1 MVRNE
6 LCTLSFVFCT
16 LSFEQGIRSETKNK
30 VLSKVQSTDSDFIM
44 KSMTGYGRGSAD
56 GEHFAVSVDLKTV
69 NNRFLD
75 VHLRLTGELSSL
87 EPIIKRQ
94 ISSKLSRGRVDVT
107 VNFEKTSQTAYELN
121 RPLIAGY
128 VHALREM
135 QKEFSIGGELDI
147 NVLAR
152 LPGAL
157 QPARDGL
164 SDEVV
169 AGIEKAL
176 AEGLDE
182 LERMRAQE
190 GETLRR
196 EMAERIEKIDAL
208 VPTIENAAAGL
219 VDAYRAR
226 LQKRIGELLT
236 RNGQLVEIDPAR
248 LAQEVAYL
256 SDRSDVSEEMVRLR
270 SHLAQFREAL
280 NAAGETGKM
289 LDFLLQELNR
299 EANTTLSKST
309 DLTIKEA
316 ALAIKAEVEKLREQ
330 VQNVE

>member
-1 MVRNE
+1 
-6 LCTLSFVFCT
+6 
-16 LSFEQGIRSETKNK
+16 
-30 VLSKVQSTDSDFIM
+30 M

-56 GEHFAVSVDLKTV
+56 GETFSVSVDLKTV

-75 VHLRLTGELSSL
+75 VHLRLNGELASL
-87 EPIIKRQ
+87 EPKIKRQ
-94 ISSKLSRGRVDVT
+94 ISSRLARGRVDVT
-107 VNFEKTSQTAYELN
+107 VNFEKTAQTAYELN

-128 VHALREM
+128 VNALREM
-135 QKEFSIGGELDI
+135 QQEFDIAGELDI

-157 QPARDGL
+157 QPSREGL
-164 SDEVV
+164 NDEVV

-176 AEGLDE
+176 AAALDE
-182 LERMRAQE
+182 LGRMRAQE
-190 GETLRR
+190 GEALRA
-196 EMAERIEKIDAL
+196 EMAGRLDKIEAL
-208 VPTIENAAAGL
+208 VPIIESAADGL
-219 VDAYRAR
+219 VDAYRVR
-226 LQKRIGELLT
+226 LQKRIGELLD

-270 SHLAQFREAL
+270 SHLTQFREAL
-280 NAAGETGKM
+280 NSAGETGKM

-309 DLTIKEA
+309 DLVIKEA
-316 ALAIKAEVEKLREQ
+316 ALGIKAEVEKIREQ

>member
-1 MVRNE
+1 
-6 LCTLSFVFCT
+6 
-16 LSFEQGIRSETKNK
+16 
-30 VLSKVQSTDSDFIM
+30 M
-44 KSMTGYGRGSAD
+44 KSMTGYGRGSAA
-56 GEHFAVSVDLKTV
+56 GEHFSVSVDLKTV

-75 VHLRLTGELSSL
+75 VHLRLGGELSAL
-87 EPIIKRQ
+87 EPAIKRQ
-94 ISSKLSRGRVDVT
+94 ISSRLSRGRVDV
-107 VNFEKTSQTAYELN
+107 NIGFEKTAQTAYELN

-128 VHALREM
+128 VNALRAM
-135 QKEFSIGGELDI
+135 QSEFNIGGELDI

-164 SDEVV
+164 SDEVA
-169 AGIEKAL
+169 AGIEQAVAGAL
-176 AEGLDE
+176 EE
-182 LERMRAQE
+182 LEKMRSQE
-190 GETLRR
+190 GEALQR
-196 EMAERIEKIDAL
+196 EMAERIEKIDKL

-219 VDAYRAR
+219 VGAYQLR
-226 LQKRIGELLT
+226 LQKRIAELLS
-236 RNGQLVEIDPAR
+236 RNGPLVEIDQGR

-270 SHLAQFREAL
+270 SHLSQFRDAL
-280 NAAGETGKM
+280 NSTGETGKM

-309 DLTIKEA
+309 DLSIKEA
-316 ALAIKAEVEKLREQ
+316 ALAIKAEVEKIREQ

>member
-1 MVRNE
+1 
-6 LCTLSFVFCT
+6 
-16 LSFEQGIRSETKNK
+16 
-30 VLSKVQSTDSDFIM
+30 M
-44 KSMTGYGRGSAD
+44 KSMTGYGRGSAA
-56 GEHFAVSVDLKTV
+56 GEHFSVSVDLKTV

-75 VHLRLTGELSSL
+75 VHLRLGGELSSL
-87 EPIIKRQ
+87 EPAIKRQ
-94 ISSKLSRGRVDVT
+94 IGSRLSRGRVDV
-107 VNFEKTSQTAYELN
+107 NIGFEKTAQTAYELN

-128 VHALREM
+128 VSALRAM
-135 QKEFSIGGELDI
+135 QSEFNIGGELDI

-164 SDEVV
+164 SDEV
-169 AGIEKAL
+169 AGGIEQAVAAAL
-176 AEGLDE
+176 EE
-182 LERMRAQE
+182 LEKMRAQE
-190 GETLRR
+190 GEALQR
-196 EMAERIEKIDAL
+196 EMAERIEKIEKL
-208 VPTIENAAAGL
+208 IPTIENAAAGL
-219 VDAYRAR
+219 VEAYQLR
-226 LQKRIGELLT
+226 LQKRVAELLSRT
-236 RNGQLVEIDPAR
+236 GPLVEVEQGR

-270 SHLAQFREAL
+270 SHLSQFRDAL
-280 NAAGETGKM
+280 NSTGETGKM

-316 ALAIKAEVEKLREQ
+316 ALAIKAEVEKIREQ